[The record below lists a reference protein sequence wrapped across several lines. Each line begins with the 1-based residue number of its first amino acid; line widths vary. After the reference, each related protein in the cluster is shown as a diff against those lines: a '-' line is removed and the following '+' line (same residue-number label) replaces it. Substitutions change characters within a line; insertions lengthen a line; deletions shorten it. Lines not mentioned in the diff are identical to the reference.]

1 MRISDW
7 SSDVCSSD
15 LRPQA
20 QVFRARWAANVI
32 EKNPSPPDSRRRP
45 FFLSMDDGVP
55 PLLGV
60 NNFSPAHDLAA
71 LLEYLIGASGRHILP
86 APATAPDPPSIT
98 DAFEIGRAS
107 CWERVCQYVSIPVV
121 AGTLKQKK
129 KTIENKM

>member
-71 LLEYLIGASGRHILP
+71 LLEYLIGASGRHIIP
-86 APATAPDPPSIT
+86 APATAPDHRSEEHTSELQSLMRISY
-98 DAFEIGRAS
+98 AVS
-107 CWERVCQYVSIPVV
+107 C
-121 AGTLKQKK
+121 LKK
-129 KTIENKM
+129 KTHHTNP

>member
-1 MRISDW
+1 M
-7 SSDVCSSD
+7 
-15 LRPQA
+15 PQA

-71 LLEYLIGASGRHILP
+71 LLEYLIGASGRHIIP
-86 APATAPDPPSIT
+86 APATAPDHPSIT
-98 DAFEIGRAS
+98 DAFDAL
-107 CWERVCQYVSIPVV
+107 RVTAQDFEVV
-121 AGTLKQKK
+121 PGMRSEEHTSELQSLMR
-129 KTIENKM
+129 ISY

>member
-15 LRPQA
+15 LNGGPSRPTWSPNFSAALRESRTRPQA

-60 NNFSPAHDLAA
+60 NNFSPAH
-71 LLEYLIGASGRHILP
+71 
-86 APATAPDPPSIT
+86 
-98 DAFEIGRAS
+98 EIGSAS
-107 CWERVCQYVSIPVV
+107 CRDRVCQYV
-121 AGTLKQKK
+121 
-129 KTIENKM
+129 

>member
-15 LRPQA
+15 L
-20 QVFRARWAANVI
+20 NVI

-71 LLEYLIGASGRHILP
+71 LLEYLIGASGRHIIP
-86 APATAPDPPSIT
+86 APATAPDHPSIT
-98 DAFEIGRAS
+98 DAFDAL
-107 CWERVCQYVSIPVV
+107 RVTAQDFEVV
-121 AGTLKQKK
+121 PGMSTANHRWTESEEHTDDLQAL
-129 KTIENKM
+129 I

>member
-15 LRPQA
+15 L
-20 QVFRARWAANVI
+20 
-32 EKNPSPPDSRRRP
+32 DSRRRP

-71 LLEYLIGASGRHILP
+71 LLEYLIGASGRHIIP
-86 APATAPDPPSIT
+86 APATAPDHPSIT
-98 DAFEIGRAS
+98 DAFRSEAR
-107 CWERVCQYVSIPVV
+107 RVGKECVSTCRSRWSPY
-121 AGTLKQKK
+121 
-129 KTIENKM
+129 N